1 MIVSEIQTKVK
12 RQFGDE
18 SGVQVTDADII
29 RWINEGQRHIVKT
42 NEGLLEKIVTA
53 NSVVNQQTYSLPVD
67 MLIMHSMSF
76 QDIGVTSY
84 TKLKAFSLNQFN
96 EYVDG
101 WDGSTYSPGTPSI
114 YTIFAGN
121 IIVFPIPLV
130 SVANAF
136 KIYYTRTPV
145 DVVTNVD
152 TPDLPLLYHD
162 VLVKYCMQQAYET
175 DANFQ
180 GVWFKSNEISTD
192 TSVLRGRID
201 WKQEASYPTITVLYE
216 DGY

>member
-18 SGVQVTDADII
+18 SGVQITDADII
-29 RWINEGQRHIVKT
+29 RWINEGQRHIVST

-53 NSVVNQQTYSLPVD
+53 NSVVNQQNYTLPTD
-67 MLIMHSMSF
+67 LLIMHSMSF
-76 QDIGVTSY
+76 QDLAVTSY

-136 KIYYTRTPV
+136 KIYYTRQPT
-145 DVVTNVD
+145 DVVNNVD

-192 TSVLRGRID
+192 TAVLRGRD
-201 WKQEASYPTITVLYE
+201 SWKQEGNYPTITVLYE

>member
-1 MIVSEIQTKVK
+1 MIVSEILTKVK

-18 SGVQVTDADII
+18 SGVQVTDSDII
-29 RWINEGQRHIVKT
+29 RWINESQRHIVT
-42 NEGLLEKIVTA
+42 ANEGLLEKVVTSPSQA
-53 NSVVNQQTYSLPVD
+53 GVGSYSLPLD
-67 MLIMHSMSF
+67 LLIMHSMSF
-76 QDIGVTSY
+76 QDAGVLSY

-130 SVANAF
+130 GAANAF
-136 KIYYTRTPV
+136 KLYYTRAPT
-145 DVVTNVD
+145 DVVNVTD

-162 VLVKYCMQQAYET
+162 VIVKYCMQQAYET

-180 GVWFKSNEISTD
+180 GVWFKSNEISTE
-192 TSVLRGRID
+192 TAVLRGRND
-201 WKQEASYPTITVLYE
+201 WKQEGNYPTITVLYE